1 MLDGLLFG
9 HATPPTLLS
18 LQHSRSSDK
27 CSSGRPQPKIS
38 SGRSQPKFSLRCSSH
53 SKGQRNGKRTQERT
67 WRTFFDESRLEKL
80 THQPLTFKGGTN
92 LRKERRLRDHTK
104 QDNETNSNPIV
115 AVVGHNPK
123 VVPQRRE
130 RRCQYAGSEDS
141 AAERCSPKHP

>member
-1 MLDGLLFG
+1 MAVTNVAMFG
-9 HATPPTLLS
+9 HNPQLAVVGRNPNLVCDAP
-18 LQHSRSSDK
+18 SS
-27 CSSGRPQPKIS
+27 
-38 SGRSQPKFSLRCSSH
+38 

-115 AVVGHNPK
+115 AVVGPNPK
-123 VVPQRRE
+123 VVPQTRE
-130 RRCQYAGSEDS
+130 RR
-141 AAERCSPKHP
+141 